1 MVYFAAIGASQRLL
15 YRFELQVSG
24 AVMGKILVTDRA
36 GEKHDIEI
44 AVGDHIMDPLRE
56 LDNGIEALCGGM
68 CSCATCHVFIG
79 SEWSGKIEAA
89 QDDELEL
96 LEETE
101 CYRKDESRLSC
112 QIEFTAELDGM
123 NFTIAP
129 EK

>member
-15 YRFELQVSG
+15 YQLEMAASG

-44 AVGDHIMDPLRE
+44 AVGDSIMDPLRE

-79 SEWSGKIEAA
+79 SEWSSKIEAA

-123 NFTIAP
+123 SFIIAP
-129 EK
+129 EE